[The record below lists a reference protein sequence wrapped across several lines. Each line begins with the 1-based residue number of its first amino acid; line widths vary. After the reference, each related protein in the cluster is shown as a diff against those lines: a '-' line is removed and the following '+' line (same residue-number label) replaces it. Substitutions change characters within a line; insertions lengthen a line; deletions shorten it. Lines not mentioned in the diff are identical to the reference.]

1 MLLLVVKEEERSES
15 RKGGSREEEEGKG
28 GGVHSSSHSGTSDT
42 SSHQCVHMRSR
53 EAPRRGRLTW
63 IRVLQEPPLT
73 AHR

>member
-15 RKGGSREEEEGKG
+15 RKGGRSREEEEGRG
-28 GGVHSSSHSGTSDT
+28 GEGVHSSSHSGTSDT

-63 IRVLQEPPLT
+63 IRVLQEPPSD
-73 AHR
+73 